1 MVDKSHRVH
10 HSSGTTPPVGAEE
23 KAKGPRYGQGGQ
35 VKGEPMTFLGMDFT
49 AEESKQLWNVLIQN
63 INSQIAKQKD
73 RALAALK
80 KLKKSETG
88 DDTDD

>member
-1 MVDKSHRVH
+1 
-10 HSSGTTPPVGAEE
+10 
-23 KAKGPRYGQGGQ
+23 
-35 VKGEPMTFLGMDFT
+35 MTFLGMDFT